1 MGDGHLQCERV
12 GVTWNLSLTVMLWGR
27 EVRGWVFWFCQ
38 TQNASSM
45 FTTFSGGSRDG
56 NFQPQVDKSLLYS
69 ILKCFSPPTPYGQM
83 NRSTGPNIDP
93 LSLQIL
99 YLKMLYSEERSGFP
113 WTEPCHRTV
122 ISQIKELERENNC
135 VMIFGSVNQRF
146 VVLILTLGKRIRLGI
161 KS

>member
-1 MGDGHLQCERV
+1 MQVPCLLHLVV
-12 GVTWNLSLTVMLWGR
+12 GL
-27 EVRGWVFWFCQ
+27 EVGIFIHRWISHFC
-38 TQNASSM
+38 TPFSNASA
-45 FTTFSGGSRDG
+45 T
-56 NFQPQVDKSLLYS
+56 NP
-69 ILKCFSPPTPYGQM
+69 ILPNGV
-83 NRSTGPNIDP
+83 STGPNIDP

-122 ISQIKELERENNC
+122 FSQIKELERENNC

-146 VVLILTLGKRIRLGI
+146 VVLILTLGKRIRVGI